1 MERSNT
7 IHAGGTAWLQLLG
20 WCPWCPTM
28 VSQPQSWIAAN
39 GVVPRRICTQK
50 SKGGRPVRPHN
61 CPLGQ
66 NQRCMMGLGEN
77 AVPSFCL
84 GPGKAYI
91 GHWYTR
97 DTRDTSQNAVP
108 GLLHCKLTPTSP
120 RLRVLGGQERSL
132 KLNPPPQ
139 STRRGDDYVD
149 CVHAPLPQQAV
160 CESHTLAV
168 GERARELRASLLH
181 KHDRRGTQTK
191 VELRNFEAC
200 QLPSTNTRSVNTCS

>member
-1 MERSNT
+1 
-7 IHAGGTAWLQLLG
+7 
-20 WCPWCPTM
+20 M

-132 KLNPPPQ
+132 KLNPPLRSQGWVMITLIACMHLCHSKLCVNPTHLQ
-139 STRRGDDYVD
+139 WGNVQGNSGQACCTSTRGGAHRPRWSSGILR
-149 CVHAPLPQQAV
+149 HANCQARILGV
-160 CESHTLAV
+160 
-168 GERARELRASLLH
+168 
-181 KHDRRGTQTK
+181 
-191 VELRNFEAC
+191 
-200 QLPSTNTRSVNTCS
+200 